1 VTVGRSAA
9 LTDTGRKRRRNEDS
23 FISEP
28 PLFAIA
34 DGMGGAQAGEVA
46 SRLAADALRE
56 HEVGGT
62 AEERLVALVQEAN
75 RRVYERQATDQSAS
89 GMGTTVTVALVEG
102 DEVVLGHVG
111 DSRAYRFRAGE
122 LEQLTEDHSLVQ
134 ELLKDGRLTPEE
146 ARVHPQQAVITRAL
160 GTDPD
165 VDVDTFRVDARPG
178 DVFLLCSDGLSGMVG
193 DEIIRDLVDQNRDD
207 LDAVTRALVDAAN
220 AGGGEDNITVV
231 CFEVGDGSA
240 GTDDAATAAT
250 TDLAAAP
257 DPADEDTLSGLEAIP
272 TVEIAPATMETA
284 LLPVDEPGEV
294 EDEVAAE
301 QADEFETESTAPEQA
316 VEADDE
322 GEAEAEGEAE
332 GEDGDEPAER
342 RDEPRRR
349 FRTVAV
355 LLVLVAVAAAVIW
368 YFLLGGE

>member
-75 RRVYERQATDQSAS
+75 RRVYERQASDQSAS
-89 GMGTTVTVALVEG
+89 GMGTTLTVALVEG
-102 DEVVLGHVG
+102 HEVVLGHVG

-146 ARVHPQQAVITRAL
+146 ARVHPQQAVITRVV
-160 GTDPD
+160 GNDPD

-240 GTDDAATAAT
+240 GTDDAATAVT

-272 TVEIAPATMETA
+272 TVEIAPPTMETA

-301 QADEFETESTAPEQA
+301 QADEVEAESPAPEQA
-316 VEADDE
+316 VEGDDE
-322 GEAEAEGEAE
+322 GEAEGE
-332 GEDGDEPAER
+332 GEDEDGPAER

-355 LLVLVAVAAAVIW
+355 LLFLIAVAAAVLW

>member
-89 GMGTTVTVALVEG
+89 GMGTTVTVALIEG

-111 DSRAYRFRAGE
+111 DSRAYRFRDGD
-122 LEQLTEDHSLVQ
+122 LQQLTEDHSLVQ

-165 VDVDTFRVDARPG
+165 VDVDTFRVDARAG

-193 DEIIRDLVDQNRDD
+193 DDVIRDLVDQNLGD
-207 LDAVTRALVDAAN
+207 LDAVARSLVDAAN

-231 CFEVGDGSA
+231 CFEVGDEPA
-240 GTDDAATAAT
+240 AADDTATLVAA
-250 TDLAAAP
+250 DLAAAP
-257 DPADEDTLSGLEAIP
+257 DPADEDTLSGLEAVPPIE
-272 TVEIAPATMETA
+272 TAPPTMETA
-284 LLPVDEPGEV
+284 L
-294 EDEVAAE
+294 A
-301 QADEFETESTAPEQA
+301 APE
-316 VEADDE
+316 ADSEPDSE
-322 GEAEAEGEAE
+322 PAAAGEARDAGE
-332 GEDGDEPAER
+332 PSER
-342 RDEPRRR
+342 RPRRR
-349 FRTVAV
+349 RRFAVIVV
-355 LLVLVAVAAAVIW
+355 LLLLVAIAAAVLW
-368 YFLLGGE
+368 YVLADGDGEGPPDRRGRPAADASAELR